1 MLPPASQTIP
11 APHPEPD
18 EKGNRTSQRRMA
30 GHVCL
35 SRNAL
40 AEQRS
45 EDRNLDQLLR
55 KLEKDLTAQLREV

>member
-1 MLPPASQTIP
+1 
-11 APHPEPD
+11 
-18 EKGNRTSQRRMA
+18 
-30 GHVCL
+30 VCL